1 MDESKNVKNVEID
14 KISSTKKK
22 RKHRKW
28 IIPLVAATLLVATP
42 IALVYG
48 FLYDNK
54 TTTFVHDEEF
64 DVNNATYY
72 SAVDALDNTKTTKK
86 INLNISSDIFNELLY
101 MKFTAISDALPVE
114 FKDIFTNLYLETSES
129 NYNFVLDIDLKN
141 LFKTRIKIVTT
152 LANEIINDK
161 EAIVF
166 NVTDIK
172 VGRLGGLY
180 DLLQKYLPD
189 FTSDEFILGLFDGI
203 GLSFEVD
210 MSQRKI
216 IYYKDKIP
224 ADISSFVSNQNDLYA
239 GIMAEFF
246 ARNLFSAKFAKSGLV
261 GVIDL
266 ESLTTNNDFL
276 TKEKEN
282 DVLWENYETL
292 SEQLINDNVFVH
304 EDVNNVYNYMLYG
317 FEKADSTFKD
327 KFTSEVINTLK
338 AEPYSIVDPTT
349 YKGVFTNET
358 DKEEHKIVVP
368 NQTLVEKLSA
378 NVDATKIATTHEIGR
393 VSEDDL
399 NLVLNSS
406 NIIGNNFLLEK
417 YTKVNNE
424 YKQKINSFTITNF
437 YGNIIKDHIKLVVDI
452 AINGLDTYVCIDA
465 KYLSFENYK
474 VTYDLNEIYYGEKV
488 ASDDFKGLMF
498 DLVEAALDNDSNFSF
513 NKTNKTITIDFIDS
527 INNPLVLSAINAVG
541 KAKFSS
547 TGESLESAGE
557 LILTAE
563 AI

>member
-42 IALVYG
+42 IALIYG

-72 SAVDALDNTKTTKK
+72 SAVDALDNTKATKQ

-101 MKFTAISDALPVE
+101 MKFATISDALPVE
-114 FKDIFTNLYLETSES
+114 LKDIFTNLYLETTES
-129 NYNFVLDIDLKN
+129 NYNFVIDINLKN

-152 LANEIINDK
+152 LAN
-161 EAIVF
+161 
-166 NVTDIK
+166 
-172 VGRLGGLY
+172 
-180 DLLQKYLPD
+180 D

-216 IYYKDKIP
+216 IYYKEKIP

-246 ARNLFSAKFAKSGLV
+246 ARNLFSAKFAKTGLV

-282 DVLWENYETL
+282 DVLWESYETL

-327 KFTSEVINTLK
+327 KFTTEVINTLK
-338 AEPYSIVDPTT
+338 AEPYSISDPIT

-368 NQTLVEKLSA
+368 ELTLVEKLRA
-378 NVDATKIATTHEIGR
+378 NVDVTKIATTHEIGR

-417 YTKVNNE
+417 YAKVDDE

-452 AINGLDTYVCIDA
+452 SINGLDTYVCIDA

-474 VTYDLNEIYYGEKV
+474 VTYDLNEIYYGEEV

-513 NKTNKTITIDFIDS
+513 NKTNRTITIDFIDS
-527 INNPLVLSAINAVG
+527 ISDPLVLSAINAVG

-547 TGESLESAGE
+547 TGDSLESAGE
-557 LILTAE
+557 LILAAE